1 MKGIGPSLPYLAWPG
16 PGRVRSQ
23 SHSLSLWLMAIG
35 LAMGH
40 GHERSS
46 WAWEG
51 YLLASS
57 SMIWQTRWVAL
68 SLAAW
73 ALCSDIDFKVAT
85 SRIEAIKS

>member
-1 MKGIGPSLPYLAWPG
+1 MKGIGPSLPGLAWPG

-23 SHSLSLWLMAIG
+23 RLWLMAIG

-46 WAWEG
+46 WPWEG

>member
-1 MKGIGPSLPYLAWPG
+1 MKGIGPSLPGLAWPG

-23 SHSLSLWLMAIG
+23 SQSLCLMAIG

-46 WAWEG
+46 WPWEG

>member
-1 MKGIGPSLPYLAWPG
+1 MKGIGPSLPGLAWPD

-46 WAWEG
+46 WPWEG

-73 ALCSDIDFKVAT
+73 ALCSDIDSKVAT

>member
-1 MKGIGPSLPYLAWPG
+1 MKGIGPSLPGLAWPG
-16 PGRVRSQ
+16 TGRVRSQ
-23 SHSLSLWLMAIG
+23 SQSLWLMAIG

-46 WAWEG
+46 WPWEG

-73 ALCSDIDFKVAT
+73 ALCSDIDSKVAT